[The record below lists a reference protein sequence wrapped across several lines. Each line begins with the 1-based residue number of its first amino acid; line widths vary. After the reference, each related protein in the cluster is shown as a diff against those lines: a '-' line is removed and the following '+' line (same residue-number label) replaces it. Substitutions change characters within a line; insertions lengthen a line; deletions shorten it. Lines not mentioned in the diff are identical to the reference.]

1 VLSQISPR
9 TGLAGPVVAY
19 PALAL
24 NWISTLLKGRHR
36 GLRLVT
42 AHEYPY
48 SGCVAPISPLYATI
62 GRILSEDATTEMAA
76 DVRPAVVLAHRA
88 GFPFRLTELNSVTC
102 GGRPG
107 VSNTFA
113 TALWAPDALFE
124 LMRAGVNGANVHV
137 RAYAVN
143 GAFGLGPGRIVPH
156 PLLYGLILF
165 TRMLGPHARLVDLHL
180 AAPSSRHVKA
190 WAVRVGASGLR
201 VLVINKGRHAV
212 RAALRLPATG
222 PATVERLLAP
232 SVRATAGETLQGQ
245 HLGVH
250 DTWVGAPSRETV
262 SRRGGGYE
270 LDIPPTSAAMVRV
283 QTDVRAR

>member
-1 VLSQISPR
+1 
-9 TGLAGPVVAY
+9 
-19 PALAL
+19 
-24 NWISTLLKGRHR
+24 
-36 GLRLVT
+36 
-42 AHEYPY
+42 
-48 SGCVAPISPLYATI
+48 
-62 GRILSEDATTEMAA
+62 MAA
-76 DVRPAVVLAHRA
+76 DVRPAVLLAHHA

-102 GGRPG
+102 GGKPG

-124 LMRAGVNGANVHV
+124 LMRAGVNGVNVHV

-180 AAPSSRHVKA
+180 AAASSLHVKA
-190 WAVRVGASGLR
+190 WAVGVGATGLR

-212 RAALRLPATG
+212 RVALRLPATG

-250 DTWVGAPSRETV
+250 DTWVGVPSRETV
-262 SRRGGGYE
+262 RQGAGGYE